1 ASGIGFVYRWNELN
15 VAQFQNFSST
25 KMMLILIMILI
36 VLVASINIASA
47 IVMLVMERKK
57 EIAILK
63 SIGASSSGIALSFIL
78 AGVFCGLTGVVIG
91 LPIGLICSVNVNE
104 IIFFIEKIVNF
115 CSKILY
121 IIKGNNIESF
131 VATNL
136 MDPAYYLTHIPITI
150 PVQELLL
157 IVISVLFLS
166 FLVSLI
172 PSIKAGKEKPL
183 DIFRKV

>member
-1 ASGIGFVYRWNELN
+1 
-15 VAQFQNFSST
+15 
-25 KMMLILIMILI
+25 
-36 VLVASINIASA
+36 
-47 IVMLVMERKK
+47 
-57 EIAILK
+57 
-63 SIGASSSGIALSFIL
+63 
-78 AGVFCGLTGVVIG
+78 
-91 LPIGLICSVNVNE
+91 VNVNE